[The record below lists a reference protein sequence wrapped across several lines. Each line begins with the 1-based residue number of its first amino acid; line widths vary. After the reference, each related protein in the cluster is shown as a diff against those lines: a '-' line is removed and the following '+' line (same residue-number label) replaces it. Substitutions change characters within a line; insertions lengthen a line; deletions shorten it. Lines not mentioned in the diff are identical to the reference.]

1 MPALSEPFAL
11 PSDSNPAKVDVEL
24 IRGGL
29 VHVVVHVP
37 AQPGED
43 VDGLELRPVRAALEV
58 AGGSEASGAGPVT
71 TFLRQATSDTPGEA
85 AFEAEFDGL
94 IEGDYLV
101 SALLVANGPDG
112 ASRTLRQRVAMP
124 QCSRVQADLRPDDA
138 PLGVHVRGRVLLPA
152 DFVLDDSDVTLV
164 RLGAP
169 IDGATLPQS
178 LSILR
183 KDGSF
188 DLPDVLPGAQVLAV
202 RARNLDRDRLAFATT
217 PLTVGKADVTD
228 VQVDLTTPEVRVR
241 AVPELREQS
250 LVLTGATGSAELDA
264 LLGLGHIALVV
275 RNYYGG
281 DARIFGLRPGR
292 YALAP
297 RKAPERKTEFEVG
310 AGAGMVDVEVR

>member
-1 MPALSEPFAL
+1 
-11 PSDSNPAKVDVEL
+11 
-24 IRGGL
+24 
-29 VHVVVHVP
+29 
-37 AQPGED
+37 
-43 VDGLELRPVRAALEV
+43 VRAALEV

-71 TFLRQATSDTPGEA
+71 SFLRQATSDTPGEA

-112 ASRTLRQRVAMP
+112 ASRTLRQKVAMP

-152 DFVLDDSDVTLV
+152 DFVLDESDVTLV

-183 KDGSF
+183 PDGSF
-188 DLPDVLPGAQVLAV
+188 DLPDAMPGEQLLAV
-202 RARNLDRDRLAFATT
+202 HARTVGRDGLAFAML
-217 PLTVGKADVTD
+217 PVSVGAADVTD
-228 VQVDLTTPEVRVR
+228 LQIDLRAPQVHVLVAGDLIG
-241 AVPELREQS
+241 QS
-250 LVLTGATGSAELDA
+250 IVLTSATGSAELDA
-264 LLGLGHIALVV
+264 ILGLGHIALVQPEFS
-275 RNYYGG
+275 
-281 DARIFGLRPGR
+281 AASIFGLRPGR

-297 RKAPERKTEFEVG
+297 RKDPGRRTEFEVP
-310 AGAGMVDVEVR
+310 AGQAAVSVIVR